1 MLKRENDILLWRLRK
16 KQVLFN
22 IYDKLFFVVLN
33 RADDI
38 EIEYL
43 PYSLVS
49 VRTGRGEAPS
59 INGIM
64 ERFFRTVR
72 REALDNF
79 LLTGKNQVQRSWTNM
94 SRSIMVSNRIRGA
107 ATDSE
112 AR

>member
-38 EIEYL
+38 KIEYL

-72 REALDNF
+72 REALENF